1 MDRKIVFPPDVVFF
15 RNLMLQ
21 RTNILADIGGQAP
34 LARWMET
41 GATEPI
47 DLLHAD
53 PKKRAIALFQAES
66 DYRHDAAQLLA
77 ILPTTDLA
85 RVVSVGPGNGLL
97 ELLLMQHFNGNAQL
111 LLIDIEQSDS
121 HHHGFHNQGAGY
133 ASLRSTIDFLSI
145 NGIEESRAIGCNPL
159 NEPIP
164 NFEFDLLISILS
176 MGFHYPCD
184 DYVNYMINSCAPNG
198 MIVVD
203 KRIGSQDHGFS
214 LLLDSGFNIVR
225 KIDFQ
230 KYSRVLLQ
238 RI

>member
-1 MDRKIVFPPDVVFF
+1 MDRKIVSPSDVVFF

-21 RTNILADIGGQAP
+21 HINILAGIGGQAP

>member
-111 LLIDIEQSDS
+111 LLIDIERSDS

-133 ASLRSTIDFLSI
+133 ASLRSTIDFLGM
-145 NGIEESRAIGCNPL
+145 NGIEKSRTKGCNPL
-159 NEPIP
+159 KEPIP

-176 MGFHYPCD
+176 MAFHYPCD